1 MTYNTKDIRNI
12 VLIGHGYSGKTS
24 LNEAILFTGH
34 STPVLGKV
42 DSGKSVS
49 DYTEQ
54 EIAKKMSIKLSLS
67 YTEWNNTL
75 INIIDTPGA
84 ADFVGEVVAA
94 NRASDCAVFVLNG
107 EAGVEIETI
116 KNWRRCDLP
125 KLVFINKMNKENSDY
140 EKCLASLK
148 ENFKDKNFVPLT
160 IPIGSGKDFKGIV
173 DLIDKEARYF
183 EDEGKKIRKE
193 KAPDNITGLDQHF
206 TEMLETAVESDE
218 ELMNKYFDGQKISHD
233 EIIKGLKL
241 SILSGTIV
249 PVICG
254 DSMSNSGTAILLD
267 SIVNY
272 MPSPSDVGPIKAQDN
287 SGKDIEIQP
296 DSSKPASIFIF
307 KTTIDQFAGKISYFR
322 VRSGQIKNDI
332 ELFNTKKNQKQKC
345 GKLYKV
351 FGKNL
356 KDVNSL
362 NAGDIGAFV
371 KLESV
376 STNDTLAES
385 SFSVIIP
392 PLDLPQPVYS
402 QAIECPNKKDEEKL
416 ITLLQKISEEDPT
429 FKIEF
434 NKETKQNIISGMGET
449 QIKLILSNIK
459 EKNKIETHLFDQKVA
474 YRETIRKKAT
484 AEYQHKKQSGGAG
497 QYAKIAIDIY
507 PIEEGKQYEFVNA
520 IVGGAISKGFIPAC
534 EKGFHEAMEEGC
546 LAGNKVV
553 DVGIR
558 LFDGKEHPVDSKE
571 IAFKTAARQGFKEA
585 MKQASPVLL
594 EPIMELS
601 VYADQK
607 YVGDILSDLSSKRG
621 RVTGQDSLGG
631 GIELIKALVP
641 QKELLRYSIDLKS
654 ITSGTGSFEIQFH
667 NYQALTG
674 KLADEV
680 IANAQ
685 KAKEEQD

>member
-12 VLIGHGYSGKTS
+12 VLIGHGSCGKTS

-34 STPVLGKV
+34 SIPAMGRV
-42 DSGKSVS
+42 DNGKSVS
-49 DYTEQ
+49 DYSEQ
-54 EIAKKMSIKLSLS
+54 EIAKKMSIKLTLS

-75 INIIDTPGA
+75 INVIDTPGA
-84 ADFVGEVVAA
+84 GDFVGEVVAA
-94 NRASDCAVFVLNG
+94 MRASDCAVFVLNG

-116 KNWRRCDLP
+116 KNWRKCDLP
-125 KLVFINKMNKENSDY
+125 KLVFINKMNKDNANFER
-140 EKCLASLK
+140 CLTSLK
-148 ENFKDKNFVPLT
+148 ENFKDKNFIPLT
-160 IPIGSGKDFKGIV
+160 IPIGSGKEFKGIV

-183 EDEGKKIRKE
+183 EDEGKTIRKE
-193 KAPDNITGLDQHF
+193 KAPADITGLNDYF
-206 TEMLETAVESDE
+206 TQMLETAVETDE
-218 ELMNKYFDGQKISHD
+218 ALMTKYFDGQEISHD
-233 EIIKGLKL
+233 EIIKGLKM
-241 SILSGTIV
+241 SILNGTIV

-254 DSMSNSGTAILLD
+254 DSISNSGTAMLLD

-272 MPSPSDVGPIKAQDN
+272 MPSPADVGAIEGQDSSGNQIK
-287 SGKDIEIQP
+287 IEP
-296 DSSKPASIFIF
+296 DSNKPASIFIF
-307 KTTIDQFAGKISYFR
+307 KTAIDQFAGKISYFR
-322 VRSGQIKNDI
+322 IRSGQIKNDV
-332 ELFNTKKNQKQKC
+332 ELLNTNKNQKQKC

-351 FGKNL
+351 FGKTLN
-356 KDVNSL
+356 DTSSL
-362 NAGDIGAFV
+362 NSGDIGVFV
-371 KLESV
+371 KLDSV
-376 STNDTLAES
+376 NTNNTLTDPSTP
-385 SFSVIIP
+385 VIIP

-416 ITLLQKISEEDPT
+416 IALLQKVSDEDPT

-449 QIKLILSNIK
+449 QIKLILDNIK
-459 EKNKIETHLFDQKVA
+459 EKNKIETRLFDKKIA
-474 YRETIRKKAT
+474 YRETIKKKAT
-484 AEYQHKKQSGGAG
+484 AEYTHKKQSGGAG

-571 IAFKTAARQGFKEA
+571 IAFKSAARQGFKEA
-585 MKQASPVLL
+585 MKQANPVLL
-594 EPIMELS
+594 EPVMELS

-621 RVTGQDSLGG
+621 RVTGQESLGG
-631 GIELIKALVP
+631 GIELIKAFVP

-654 ITSGTGSFEIQFH
+654 ITSGTGSFEIQFS
-667 NYQALTG
+667 NYQAITG

-680 IANAQ
+680 IANAE
-685 KAKEEQD
+685 KAKEKED